1 MIGYVALLRAVNVG
15 GTGKLPMTVLAK
27 MCAASGFN
35 NARTYIASGNVVFQ
49 SSQTED
55 QVRLALAEQLRAY
68 AGKDVGV
75 IVRTASEISGVVAR
89 NPFSGAPGN
98 RVVAL
103 FIDGQIPSDPLDGV
117 TGLKNEQV
125 TLGQRELFVFYPDGM
140 GNSRLRIPNEK
151 HGTVRNMNTVTKLA
165 EMSAAFD

>member
-1 MIGYVALLRAVNVG
+1 MVRGNEIIGYVALLRAVNVG

-27 MCAASGFN
+27 TCAASGFN

-98 RVVAL
+98 RVAAL
-103 FIDGQIPSDPLDGV
+103 FIDGQFPAI
-117 TGLKNEQV
+117 
-125 TLGQRELFVFYPDGM
+125 
-140 GNSRLRIPNEK
+140 RLM
-151 HGTVRNMNTVTKLA
+151 V
-165 EMSAAFD
+165 